1 MVTALEA
8 EDEPPVFSLGILF
21 PLRTSWGR
29 NRLEKLGHHLF
40 LTVPGL

>member
-1 MVTALEA
+1 MVTALGA
-8 EDEPPVFSLGILF
+8 EDEPSVFSLGLFF

-40 LTVPGL
+40 LTVRGL